1 MIPYLYDF
9 LYIIPLSLASM
20 TLGCTYSGAEEITF
34 SRYAVTLVTA
44 VILVCLKKMENRGR
58 LILSGTVTIVL
69 AGVILVQKN
78 EERLTFLLENGN
90 TSAGVSTPFWL

>member
-20 TLGCTYSGAEEITF
+20 TLGCTYSGAEEIAF

-44 VILVCLKKMENRGR
+44 VILVCLKQMENRGR

-78 EERLTFLLENGN
+78 KIYI
-90 TSAGVSTPFWL
+90 